1 MKTTEGDI
9 IMDSTGGRC
18 LKENENK
25 TLQWRDFPG
34 GPVVKNPPCNLG
46 DSGLIPGQVTK
57 IPHTSEQQSQ
67 CLN

>member
-25 TLQWRDFPG
+25 TLQWRDFP
-34 GPVVKNPPCNLG
+34 VVQWLRIH
-46 DSGLIPGQVTK
+46 LAI
-57 IPHTSEQQSQ
+57 
-67 CLN
+67 